1 MSNSKIKK
9 VIAFNLIV
17 VTFILILGLTY
28 KYKEYIFENK
38 GTDTPKG
45 TYKGKIII
53 NEEDDKITSYLKAK
67 SCNLPFSKHNVFKE
81 ESKLG
86 SIYNTKSYHVTKSK
100 FGGIVD
106 IRPRKSLKE
115 IYKAYPELLELVDT
129 VENTDLNQGNNKY
142 AVGLFKSIFYDIPND
157 ILKYNIP
164 TLSIMVNLD
173 NDKKVLER
181 IYHSTNSLNKRGYDN
196 FNSERKYTGEN
207 DINIIDLSNH
217 KRILVFLSIFSGDN
231 GHATSFI
238 IDNNLGFH
246 FDSNRFTFDLHS
258 IEYMY
263 DIIIEDLNLDGIYSI
278 AELNKNCSFTLR
290 YQSEPSTCLTWTYMF
305 LLLCFLNKDKTIQE
319 IADYWGWKIGK
330 YKGEGNIEEYLNDK
344 VKSFS
349 IFMLEYSKYEGD
361 YDENGWQEYV
371 YSLVSTADGD
381 VYSEIT
387 IPINVYLSYNKKF
400 KYDFYSE
407 WSSNTNKIAC

>member
-1 MSNSKIKK
+1 
-9 VIAFNLIV
+9 
-17 VTFILILGLTY
+17 
-28 KYKEYIFENK
+28 
-38 GTDTPKG
+38 
-45 TYKGKIII
+45 
-53 NEEDDKITSYLKAK
+53 
-67 SCNLPFSKHNVFKE
+67 
-81 ESKLG
+81 
-86 SIYNTKSYHVTKSK
+86 
-100 FGGIVD
+100 
-106 IRPRKSLKE
+106 
-115 IYKAYPELLELVDT
+115 
-129 VENTDLNQGNNKY
+129 
-142 AVGLFKSIFYDIPND
+142 
-157 ILKYNIP
+157 
-164 TLSIMVNLD
+164 
-173 NDKKVLER
+173 
-181 IYHSTNSLNKRGYDN
+181 
-196 FNSERKYTGEN
+196 
-207 DINIIDLSNH
+207 
-217 KRILVFLSIFSGDN
+217 
-231 GHATSFI
+231 
-238 IDNNLGFH
+238 
-246 FDSNRFTFDLHS
+246 
-258 IEYMY
+258 MY

-407 WSSNTNKIAC
+407 WSSNTNKILAENGLMGAFPFREIDKKSPNFINACKKISCGDLEDFKIIEIIYLKDEEENEEYLPKLETIIVEVDGDYIEFLSESFTDKDKNIYLFDVDPYVLKRNAVIT